1 MGIRNAAR
9 ARPRAGRSILK
20 PLAAGLG
27 VVLVLLA
34 LLIGGWLLFIALRS
48 PPPGFAPTAGQ
59 PVAVAGQADGV
70 LQYTVDARSR
80 REWVYFD
87 FSSGAVVSTSRERT
101 DWDLAF
107 KRTDILTNG
116 GDTNPAGAGG
126 AVDLGEIPLSEAVP
140 PADGYLADATD
151 DENGVENPALH
162 KWYSY
167 NWTTHIVNS
176 KGHAFAVR
184 TATGEVVLLTFAS
197 YYCDD
202 DSSGCVT
209 FQWVRPGAP

>member
-1 MGIRNAAR
+1 MTSLARTRRSLVKPVAIGFGI
-9 ARPRAGRSILK
+9 L
-20 PLAAGLG
+20 
-27 VVLVLLA
+27 LLA
-34 LLIGGWLLFIALRS
+34 IALLMGGWLLFILLRPS
-48 PPPGFAPTAGQ
+48 PPGFAPTSGQALVVAGQ
-59 PVAVAGQADGV
+59 PPDIV
-70 LQYTVDARSR
+70 QYTIDARSR
-80 REWVYFD
+80 KEWVYFD
-87 FSSGAVVSTSRERT
+87 FSSGTVVSTSRDSL

-116 GDTNPAGAGG
+116 GDTNPAGAAG

-176 KGHAFAVR
+176 KGHIFAVR
-184 TATGEVVLLTFAS
+184 TTTGEVVLLKFAS

-202 DSSGCVT
+202 GSSGCVT
-209 FQWVRPGAP
+209 FRYKHVRNQ

>member
-1 MGIRNAAR
+1 VAIGFGI
-9 ARPRAGRSILK
+9 L
-20 PLAAGLG
+20 
-27 VVLVLLA
+27 LLA
-34 LLIGGWLLFIALRS
+34 IALLMGGWLLFVLLRPS
-48 PPPGFAPTAGQ
+48 PPGFAPTSGQALVVAGQ
-59 PVAVAGQADGV
+59 PPDIV
-70 LQYTVDARSR
+70 QYTIDARSR
-80 REWVYFD
+80 KDWVYFN
-87 FSSGAVVSTSRERT
+87 FVRGTTVSTSQGAL

-116 GDTNPAGAGG
+116 GDTNAAGAGG

-151 DENGVENPALH
+151 DERGLENPALH

-176 KGHAFAVR
+176 KGHTFAVR
-184 TATGEVVLLTFAS
+184 TLTGEVLLLKFAS

-202 DSSGCVT
+202 GSSGCVT
-209 FQWVRPGAP
+209 FQYKHAQNP

>member
-1 MGIRNAAR
+1 MAIGFGI
-9 ARPRAGRSILK
+9 L
-20 PLAAGLG
+20 
-27 VVLVLLA
+27 LLA
-34 LLIGGWLLFIALRS
+34 IALLMGGWLLFILLRPS
-48 PPPGFAPTAGQ
+48 PPGFAPTSGQ
-59 PVAVAGQADGV
+59 ALVVAGQ
-70 LQYTVDARSR
+70 LPEYTIDARSR

-87 FSSGAVVSTSRERT
+87 FSSGTVVSTSRDSL

-116 GDTNPAGAGG
+116 GDTNPAGASG

-140 PADGYLADATD
+140 PAGGYLADATD

-176 KGHAFAVR
+176 KGHIFAVR
-184 TATGEVVLLTFAS
+184 TATGEVVLLKFAS

-202 DSSGCVT
+202 GSSGCVT
-209 FQWVRPGAP
+209 FRYKHVQNP

>member
-1 MGIRNAAR
+1 MTGL
-9 ARPRAGRSILK
+9 AGTKRSIAK
-20 PLAAGLG
+20 PVALGLG
-27 VVLVLLA
+27 ALLLALA
-34 LLIGGWLLFIALRS
+34 LLISGWLLFILLR
-48 PPPGFAPTAGQ
+48 PTPPGFAPTSGEALVVAGQ
-59 PVAVAGQADGV
+59 PPDTV
-70 LQYTVDARSR
+70 QYTIDARSR

-87 FSSGAVVSTSRERT
+87 FSSETVVSTSQ
-101 DWDLAF
+101 DSLGWDLAF

-116 GDTNPAGAGG
+116 GDTNPAGAAG

-151 DENGVENPALH
+151 DENGIENPALH

-176 KGHAFAVR
+176 KGHIFAVR
-184 TATGEVVLLTFAS
+184 TATGEVVLLSFAS

-202 DSSGCVT
+202 GSSGCVT
-209 FQWVRPGAP
+209 FRYRHVQDP

>member
-1 MGIRNAAR
+1 MTSLARTRRSLVKPVAIGFGI
-9 ARPRAGRSILK
+9 L
-20 PLAAGLG
+20 
-27 VVLVLLA
+27 LLA
-34 LLIGGWLLFIALRS
+34 IALLMGGWLLFILLR
-48 PPPGFAPTAGQ
+48 PTPAGFAPTSGEALVVAGQ
-59 PVAVAGQADGV
+59 PPDTV
-70 LQYTVDARSR
+70 QYTIDARSR

-87 FSSGAVVSTSRERT
+87 FSSGTVVSTSRDSL
-101 DWDLAF
+101 DWGIAI

-126 AVDLGEIPLSEAVP
+126 AVDLGEIPLSKAVP

-151 DENGVENPALH
+151 DENGVENPALN

-176 KGHAFAVR
+176 KGHIFAVR
-184 TATGEVVLLTFAS
+184 TARGEVVLLNFAS

-202 DSSGCVT
+202 GSSGCVT
-209 FQWVRPGAP
+209 FRYKHVQNP

>member
-1 MGIRNAAR
+1 MTSLARTRRSLVKPVAIGFGI
-9 ARPRAGRSILK
+9 L
-20 PLAAGLG
+20 
-27 VVLVLLA
+27 LLA
-34 LLIGGWLLFIALRS
+34 IALLMGGWLLFILLRPS
-48 PPPGFAPTAGQ
+48 PPGFAPTSGQALVVAGQ
-59 PVAVAGQADGV
+59 PPDIV
-70 LQYTVDARSR
+70 QYTIDARSR
-80 REWVYFD
+80 KEWVYFD
-87 FSSGAVVSTSRERT
+87 FSSGTVVSTSRDSL

-176 KGHAFAVR
+176 KGHIFAVR
-184 TATGEVVLLTFAS
+184 TTTGEVVLLKFAS

-202 DSSGCVT
+202 GSSGCVT
-209 FQWVRPGAP
+209 FRFKHVQDP

>member
-1 MGIRNAAR
+1 MTGL
-9 ARPRAGRSILK
+9 AGTKRSIAK
-20 PLAAGLG
+20 PVALGLG
-27 VVLVLLA
+27 ALLLALA
-34 LLIGGWLLFIALRS
+34 LLISGWLLFILLR
-48 PPPGFAPTAGQ
+48 PTPPGFAPTSGEALVVAGQ
-59 PVAVAGQADGV
+59 PPDTV
-70 LQYTVDARSR
+70 QYTIDARSR

-87 FSSGAVVSTSRERT
+87 FSGGTVVSTSRDSL

-107 KRTDILTNG
+107 KRTAILTNG

-176 KGHAFAVR
+176 KGHIFAVR
-184 TATGEVVLLTFAS
+184 TATGGVVLLSFAS

-202 DSSGCVT
+202 GSSGCVT
-209 FQWVRPGAP
+209 FHYKHVQEP

>member
-1 MGIRNAAR
+1 MTSLARTRRSLVKPVAIGFGI
-9 ARPRAGRSILK
+9 L
-20 PLAAGLG
+20 
-27 VVLVLLA
+27 LLA
-34 LLIGGWLLFIALRS
+34 IALLMGGWLLFILLRPS
-48 PPPGFAPTAGQ
+48 PPGFAPTSGQALVVAGQ
-59 PVAVAGQADGV
+59 PPDIV
-70 LQYTVDARSR
+70 QYTIDARSR
-80 REWVYFD
+80 KEWVYFD
-87 FSSGAVVSTSRERT
+87 FSSGTVVSTSRDSL

-176 KGHAFAVR
+176 KGHIFAVR
-184 TATGEVVLLTFAS
+184 TTTGEVVLLKFAS

-202 DSSGCVT
+202 GSSGCVT
-209 FQWVRPGAP
+209 FCYKHVQDP

>member
-1 MGIRNAAR
+1 MTSLARTRRSLVKPVAIGFGI
-9 ARPRAGRSILK
+9 L
-20 PLAAGLG
+20 
-27 VVLVLLA
+27 LLA
-34 LLIGGWLLFIALRS
+34 IALLMGGWLLFILLRPS
-48 PPPGFAPTAGQ
+48 PPGFAPTSGQALVVAGQ
-59 PVAVAGQADGV
+59 PPDIV
-70 LQYTVDARSR
+70 QYTIDARSR
-80 REWVYFD
+80 REWVYFE
-87 FSSGAVVSTSRERT
+87 FSSGTVVSTSRDGL

-116 GDTNPAGAGG
+116 GDTNPAGAAG

-176 KGHAFAVR
+176 KGHTFAVR
-184 TATGEVVLLTFAS
+184 TATGEVVLLKFAS
-197 YYCDD
+197 SYCDD
-202 DSSGCVT
+202 GSSGCIT
-209 FQWVRPGAP
+209 FRYKHVQNP

>member
-1 MGIRNAAR
+1 MTGLAR
-9 ARPRAGRSILK
+9 TRRSLVK
-20 PLAAGLG
+20 PVAIGFGGL
-27 VVLVLLA
+27 LLA
-34 LLIGGWLLFIALRS
+34 IALSMGAWLLFILLRPS
-48 PPPGFAPTAGQ
+48 PPGFPPTSGQALVVAGQ
-59 PVAVAGQADGV
+59 PPDIV
-70 LQYTVDARSR
+70 QYTIDARSR
-80 REWVYFD
+80 KEWVYFD
-87 FSSGAVVSTSRERT
+87 FSSGTVVSTSRDSL

-116 GDTNPAGAGG
+116 GDTNPAGAAG
-126 AVDLGEIPLSEAVP
+126 AIDLGEIPLSEAVP

-176 KGHAFAVR
+176 KGHIFAVR
-184 TATGEVVLLTFAS
+184 TATGEVVLLSFAS

-202 DSSGCVT
+202 GSSGCVT
-209 FQWVRPGAP
+209 FRFKHVQDP

>member
-1 MGIRNAAR
+1 MTGLARTRRSLVKPVAIGFGI
-9 ARPRAGRSILK
+9 L
-20 PLAAGLG
+20 
-27 VVLVLLA
+27 LLA
-34 LLIGGWLLFIALRS
+34 IALLMGGWLLFIALRS
-48 PPPGFAPTAGQ
+48 PPAGFAPSIGGPA
-59 PVAVAGQADGV
+59 AVAGEADGE

-87 FSSGAVVSTSRERT
+87 FSSGTVVSASRESL

-116 GDTNPAGAGG
+116 GETNPAGEGG
-126 AVDLGEIPLSEAVP
+126 AMDLGEVLLGEAVL
-140 PADGYLADATD
+140 PAEGYLADATD

-176 KGHAFAVR
+176 KGHTFAVR
-184 TATGEVVLLTFAS
+184 TATGELVLLKFAS

-202 DSSGCVT
+202 GSSGCITLQYVHAN
-209 FQWVRPGAP
+209 RP